1 MQTCWFFLFW
11 FWSPLSALKTAQPL
25 SAELL
30 EILIEFWLRNK
41 KQYFL
46 KKIESWKKGGGE
58 WVRDILLSS
67 LLVWPSLP
75 RSLCLCCDGKDRNKP
90 PLQVGV
96 SPRFPSSS
104 CFPSVFLLLLLFFA
118 SPYPSV
124 ISPQSPVAVSVVSRS
139 QLERERSWWSCSG
152 TRGLN
157 EIAAAQRRLNISLLM
172 EELALKL
179 FVGIF
184 ILHLFYLFFFGES
197 DLKVISAHL
206 CFPLMV
212 SERLRWYFYC
222 DVGRSVNDWALVLLT
237 WSMLL

>member
-1 MQTCWFFLFW
+1 MQTVLVLEPFVSFKN
-11 FWSPLSALKTAQPL
+11 SPAPVSRAFGDSNWVLAQEQKAIF
-25 SAELL
+25 SE
-30 EILIEFWLRNK
+30 ENRE
-41 KQYFL
+41 L
-46 KKIESWKKGGGE
+46 KKKVGGE

-67 LLVWPSLP
+67 LLFWPSLP

-96 SPRFPSSS
+96 STLS
-104 CFPSVFLLLLLFFA
+104 FLLLLSFCFSSLAALLCFA
-118 SPYPSV
+118 LPVGYFPSESSGCFRR
-124 ISPQSPVAVSVVSRS
+124 ITEPAR
-139 QLERERSWWSCSG
+139 ENERSWWSCSG

>member
-1 MQTCWFFLFW
+1 M
-11 FWSPLSALKTAQPL
+11 
-25 SAELL
+25 
-30 EILIEFWLRNK
+30 
-41 KQYFL
+41 
-46 KKIESWKKGGGE
+46 
-58 WVRDILLSS
+58 RDILLSS
-67 LLVWPSLP
+67 LLFWPSLP

-96 SPRFPSSS
+96 SPRFPSLASLL
-104 CFPSVFLLLLLFFA
+104 CLALPVGYFPSESSGCFRRITEPA
-118 SPYPSV
+118 
-124 ISPQSPVAVSVVSRS
+124 R
-139 QLERERSWWSCSG
+139 EKERSWWSCSG

-212 SERLRWYFYC
+212 SERLRWYFHC

-237 WSMLL
+237 RSMLL